1 MYMLEAQSKW
11 NMVQTVRGGLRKI
24 EHFSIRLVESL
35 LSIGG
40 IVEKSYVGIVMA
52 KTT

>member
-11 NMVQTVRGGLRKI
+11 NMVQTVRGLRKI
-24 EHFSIRLVESL
+24 ECFSIRFVESS
-35 LSIGG
+35 LSVGG
-40 IVEKSYVGIVMA
+40 IVEKSYVGIFIE